1 MVEIDLREGANPEV
15 VRAVAAGEVDVAA
28 YVAFPDVQDEGVNA
42 IHWRS
47 DHLVA
52 VVSLQHPL
60 AAGRFM
66 AWFERLKA
74 EGKAKAGQPLQ
85 NAGRVIS
92 KNGRTLSD
100 GPYAE
105 SKEAIGG
112 YFILN
117 VADMGE
123 AIEIAKQCPGLDIG
137 LKVEVRPIAARC
149 AIAERAEEAL
159 ATANAMA

>member
-1 MVEIDLREGANPEV
+1 MHENSNSEIMLLFRGTDWHRDMSPEEMQ
-15 VRAVAAGEVDVAA
+15 A
-28 YVAFPDVQDEGVNA
+28 
-42 IHWRS
+42 
-47 DHLVA
+47 
-52 VVSLQHPL
+52 

-85 NAGRVIS
+85 NVGRVIS

-117 VADMGE
+117 VTDMDE
-123 AIEIAKQCPGLDIG
+123 AVEIAKQCPGLDIG
-137 LKVEVRPIAARC
+137 LQVEVRPVAARC
-149 AIAERAEEAL
+149 PMAEHAEEAL
-159 ATANAMA
+159 AQTVA

>member
-1 MVEIDLREGANPEV
+1 MKVKIEGPNMHENSNPEIMLLF
-15 VRAVAAGEVDVAA
+15 RGTDWHKDMSPAEMQA
-28 YVAFPDVQDEGVNA
+28 
-42 IHWRS
+42 
-47 DHLVA
+47 
-52 VVSLQHPL
+52 

-74 EGKAKAGQPLQ
+74 EGKAKAGQPLH

-117 VADMGE
+117 VADMDE
-123 AIEIAKQCPGLDIG
+123 AVEIAKQCPGLDIG
-137 LKVEVRPIAARC
+137 LKVEVRPIASRC

-159 ATANAMA
+159 AAAAMA

>member
-1 MVEIDLREGANPEV
+1 MKTEFNNSHPESQGEIMLLFRGTDWHKDMSPEEMQ
-15 VRAVAAGEVDVAA
+15 A
-28 YVAFPDVQDEGVNA
+28 
-42 IHWRS
+42 
-47 DHLVA
+47 
-52 VVSLQHPL
+52 

-85 NAGRVIS
+85 NVGRVIS

-117 VADMGE
+117 VTDLDE
-123 AIEIAKQCPGLDIG
+123 AVEIAKQCPGLDIG
-137 LKVEVRPIAARC
+137 LKVEVRPIASRC
-149 AIAERAEEAL
+149 AMAERAEAAL
-159 ATANAMA
+159 TNATMA

>member
-1 MVEIDLREGANPEV
+1 MHENSNSEIMLLFRGTDWHRHMSPEEMQ
-15 VRAVAAGEVDVAA
+15 A
-28 YVAFPDVQDEGVNA
+28 
-42 IHWRS
+42 
-47 DHLVA
+47 
-52 VVSLQHPL
+52 

-85 NAGRVIS
+85 NVGRVIS

-117 VADMGE
+117 VTDLDE
-123 AIEIAKQCPGLDIG
+123 AVEIAKECPGLDIG
-137 LKVEVRPIAARC
+137 LQVEVRPVAARC
-149 AIAERAEEAL
+149 AMAERAEEAL
-159 ATANAMA
+159 AHAIA

>member
-1 MVEIDLREGANPEV
+1 MHENSNSEIMLLFRGTDWHRDMSPEEMQ
-15 VRAVAAGEVDVAA
+15 A
-28 YVAFPDVQDEGVNA
+28 
-42 IHWRS
+42 
-47 DHLVA
+47 
-52 VVSLQHPL
+52 

-85 NAGRVIS
+85 NVGRVIS

-117 VADMGE
+117 VTDLDE
-123 AIEIAKQCPGLDIG
+123 AVEIAKQCPGLDIG
-137 LKVEVRPIAARC
+137 LQVEVRPVAARC
-149 AIAERAEEAL
+149 AMAERAEEAL
-159 ATANAMA
+159 AHAVA

>member
-1 MVEIDLREGANPEV
+1 MHESSNSEIMLLFRGTDWHKNMSPEEMQ
-15 VRAVAAGEVDVAA
+15 A
-28 YVAFPDVQDEGVNA
+28 
-42 IHWRS
+42 
-47 DHLVA
+47 
-52 VVSLQHPL
+52 

-85 NAGRVIS
+85 NVGRVIS

-117 VADMGE
+117 VTDMDE
-123 AIEIAKQCPGLDIG
+123 AVEIARQCPGLDIG
-137 LKVEVRPIAARC
+137 LQVEVRPVAARC
-149 AIAERAEEAL
+149 PMAEHAEEAL
-159 ATANAMA
+159 AAAVA

>member
-1 MVEIDLREGANPEV
+1 LFVVVLNSEIEGSNMHENSNPEIMLLF
-15 VRAVAAGEVDVAA
+15 RGTDWHRDMSPEEMQA
-28 YVAFPDVQDEGVNA
+28 
-42 IHWRS
+42 
-47 DHLVA
+47 
-52 VVSLQHPL
+52 

-85 NAGRVIS
+85 NVGRVIS

-117 VADMGE
+117 VTDLDE
-123 AIEIAKQCPGLDIG
+123 AVEIAKQCPGLDIG
-137 LKVEVRPIAARC
+137 LRVEVRPIASRC

-159 ATANAMA
+159 AHAAA

>member
-1 MVEIDLREGANPEV
+1 MHENSNPEIMLLF
-15 VRAVAAGEVDVAA
+15 RGTDWHKDMSPEEMQA
-28 YVAFPDVQDEGVNA
+28 
-42 IHWRS
+42 
-47 DHLVA
+47 
-52 VVSLQHPL
+52 

-117 VADMGE
+117 VADMDE

>member
-1 MVEIDLREGANPEV
+1 MHENSNSEIMLLFRGTDWHRQMSPEEMQ
-15 VRAVAAGEVDVAA
+15 A
-28 YVAFPDVQDEGVNA
+28 
-42 IHWRS
+42 
-47 DHLVA
+47 
-52 VVSLQHPL
+52 

-85 NAGRVIS
+85 NVGRVIS

-117 VADMGE
+117 VTDLDE
-123 AIEIAKQCPGLDIG
+123 AVEIAKQCPGLDIG
-137 LKVEVRPIAARC
+137 LQVEVRPVAARC
-149 AIAERAEEAL
+149 AMAERAEEAL
-159 ATANAMA
+159 AHAVA

>member
-1 MVEIDLREGANPEV
+1 MNEHSNSEIMLLFRGTDWHKHMSAEEMQA
-15 VRAVAAGEVDVAA
+15 
-28 YVAFPDVQDEGVNA
+28 
-42 IHWRS
+42 
-47 DHLVA
+47 
-52 VVSLQHPL
+52 

-85 NAGRVIS
+85 NVGRVIS

-117 VADMGE
+117 VSDLDE
-123 AIEIAKQCPGLDIG
+123 AIEIAKECPGLDLGIR
-137 LKVEVRPIAARC
+137 VEVRPLAQRC
-149 AIAERAEEAL
+149 PMAEHAEHAL
-159 ATANAMA
+159 ATAAA

>member
-1 MVEIDLREGANPEV
+1 MHENSNSEIMLLFRGTDWHRHMSPEEMQ
-15 VRAVAAGEVDVAA
+15 A
-28 YVAFPDVQDEGVNA
+28 
-42 IHWRS
+42 
-47 DHLVA
+47 
-52 VVSLQHPL
+52 

-66 AWFERLKA
+66 AWFERLKT

-85 NAGRVIS
+85 NVGRVIS

-117 VADMGE
+117 VTDLDE
-123 AIEIAKQCPGLDIG
+123 AVEIAKQCPGLDIG
-137 LKVEVRPIAARC
+137 LQVEVRPVAARC
-149 AIAERAEEAL
+149 AMAERAEEAL
-159 ATANAMA
+159 AHAVA

>member
-1 MVEIDLREGANPEV
+1 MHENSNSEIMLLFRGTDWHKDMSPEEMQ
-15 VRAVAAGEVDVAA
+15 A
-28 YVAFPDVQDEGVNA
+28 
-42 IHWRS
+42 
-47 DHLVA
+47 
-52 VVSLQHPL
+52 

-117 VADMGE
+117 VTDMDE
-123 AIEIAKQCPGLDIG
+123 AVEIAKQCPGLDIG

-149 AIAERAEEAL
+149 AMAERAEEAL
-159 ATANAMA
+159 ATANAVA

>member
-1 MVEIDLREGANPEV
+1 MHENSNSEIMLLFRGTDWHRQMSPEEMQ
-15 VRAVAAGEVDVAA
+15 A
-28 YVAFPDVQDEGVNA
+28 
-42 IHWRS
+42 
-47 DHLVA
+47 
-52 VVSLQHPL
+52 

-85 NAGRVIS
+85 NVGRVIS

-117 VADMGE
+117 VTDLDE
-123 AIEIAKQCPGLDIG
+123 AVEIAKQCPGLDVG
-137 LKVEVRPIAARC
+137 LQVEVRPVAARC
-149 AIAERAEEAL
+149 AMAERAEEAL
-159 ATANAMA
+159 AHAVA

>member
-1 MVEIDLREGANPEV
+1 MHENSNSEIMLLFRGTDWHKDMSPEEMQ
-15 VRAVAAGEVDVAA
+15 A
-28 YVAFPDVQDEGVNA
+28 
-42 IHWRS
+42 
-47 DHLVA
+47 
-52 VVSLQHPL
+52 

-117 VADMGE
+117 VTDMDE

-159 ATANAMA
+159 TTANAMA

>member
-1 MVEIDLREGANPEV
+1 MHENSNSEIMLLFRGTDWHRQMSPEEMQ
-15 VRAVAAGEVDVAA
+15 A
-28 YVAFPDVQDEGVNA
+28 
-42 IHWRS
+42 
-47 DHLVA
+47 
-52 VVSLQHPL
+52 

-85 NAGRVIS
+85 NVGRVIS

-117 VADMGE
+117 VTDLDE
-123 AIEIAKQCPGLDIG
+123 AVEIAKQCPGLDIG
-137 LKVEVRPIAARC
+137 LQVEVRPVAARC
-149 AIAERAEEAL
+149 AMAERADEAL
-159 ATANAMA
+159 AHAVA

>member
-1 MVEIDLREGANPEV
+1 MSENSSSEIMLLFRGTDWHRNMSPEEMQ
-15 VRAVAAGEVDVAA
+15 ASAGK
-28 YVAFPDVQDEGVNA
+28 
-42 IHWRS
+42 
-47 DHLVA
+47 
-52 VVSLQHPL
+52 
-60 AAGRFM
+60 FM

-92 KNGRTLSD
+92 KNGRTISD

-117 VADMGE
+117 VSDLDE
-123 AIEIAKQCPGLDIG
+123 AIEIAKQCPGLDQG
-137 LKVEVRPIAARC
+137 MKVEVRPLAERC
-149 AIAERAEEAL
+149 PMAERAEEAL
-159 ATANAMA
+159 ATATA

>member
-1 MVEIDLREGANPEV
+1 MKVKIEGSNMHENSNSEIMLLFRGTDWHKDMSPEEMQ
-15 VRAVAAGEVDVAA
+15 A
-28 YVAFPDVQDEGVNA
+28 
-42 IHWRS
+42 
-47 DHLVA
+47 
-52 VVSLQHPL
+52 

-117 VADMGE
+117 VTDMDE

-149 AIAERAEEAL
+149 AMAERAEEAL
-159 ATANAMA
+159 ATANVMA

>member
-1 MVEIDLREGANPEV
+1 MKAQIQGSNMHENSKPEIMLLFRGTDWHRNMSPEEMQ
-15 VRAVAAGEVDVAA
+15 A
-28 YVAFPDVQDEGVNA
+28 
-42 IHWRS
+42 
-47 DHLVA
+47 
-52 VVSLQHPL
+52 

-74 EGKAKAGQPLQ
+74 EGKAKAGQPLR
-85 NAGRVIS
+85 NVGRVIS

-117 VADMGE
+117 VTDMDE
-123 AIEIAKQCPGLDIG
+123 AIEIARQCPGLDVG

-159 ATANAMA
+159 AAAAMA

>member
-1 MVEIDLREGANPEV
+1 MHENSNPEIMLLF
-15 VRAVAAGEVDVAA
+15 RGTDWHKDMSPEEMQA
-28 YVAFPDVQDEGVNA
+28 
-42 IHWRS
+42 
-47 DHLVA
+47 
-52 VVSLQHPL
+52 

-117 VADMGE
+117 VTDMDE

-159 ATANAMA
+159 ASAAAMA

>member
-1 MVEIDLREGANPEV
+1 MYENSNSEIMLLFRGTDWHKNMSPEEMQ
-15 VRAVAAGEVDVAA
+15 A
-28 YVAFPDVQDEGVNA
+28 
-42 IHWRS
+42 
-47 DHLVA
+47 
-52 VVSLQHPL
+52 

-85 NAGRVIS
+85 NVGRVIS
-92 KNGRTLSD
+92 KNGRTISD

-117 VADMGE
+117 VSDLDE
-123 AIEIAKQCPGLDIG
+123 ALEIARQCPGLDYGI
-137 LKVEVRPIAARC
+137 KVEVRPLAERC
-149 AIAERAEEAL
+149 PMAERAEEAL
-159 ATANAMA
+159 AASAA